1 VRLFYALEG
10 RSPYR
15 PSQARKI
22 ACAQKSLELP
32 VVSDRLS
39 QLQRQRAL
47 LQEHLAWLDRE
58 IVAAQSGTK
67 PSVPPASV
75 AAAIVPAGTEALATD
90 ILAQYQSDPASVKE
104 DVKKGCF
111 LYFFLA
117 FAVVGVGVL
126 ALYLYSTRRL

>member
-1 VRLFYALEG
+1 M
-10 RSPYR
+10 
-15 PSQARKI
+15 
-22 ACAQKSLELP
+22 
-32 VVSDRLS
+32 SDRLS
-39 QLQRQRAL
+39 QLHRQRAL

-58 IVAAQSGTK
+58 IAAEQPTAQPGTK
-67 PSVPPASV
+67 PAAPPASS
-75 AAAIVPAGTEALATD
+75 AAVVPAATEALATD

-117 FAVVGVGVL
+117 FAVVGIGVL